1 MTKNS
6 PLERATSRTPK
17 TGHPPE
23 PWPGA
28 EQPVRLLVAIADWLA
43 GYGNTATRRTYATG
57 LGLPAGPEELADW
70 AATESGPP
78 GWGATVDAY
87 AAVLG
92 LDPRA
97 PSAPATT
104 RQPPPAGPGRLRD
117 LHWLR
122 WCAAHRIDPL
132 AAHSAH
138 VKAWLDELATAE
150 AARSTRERMLATL
163 KALYAH
169 LAETGLTAGNP
180 AALNRRRLGLSGN
193 RETGHALN
201 LTVEQVRALYTA
213 AATPRRG
220 ASPLDTA
227 RATAVVALLTLGL
240 RVSEMC
246 ALNRSDLH
254 TTRGRRALRV
264 PGKGDKPRIV
274 YLPESVE
281 TTLTDYLRTR
291 DATHQTSRPAHRGQT
306 SSGPQPL
313 ISTRSGRRCTRQ
325 GLWQLLRRLAT
336 TSPELQEIA
345 EALHPHALRHFY
357 VTTAVEA
364 GAALANVQADLGHT
378 SIATTQS
385 VYNHAAR
392 HPERSAADLVAT
404 TLHPTPAEEDGTTDT
419 AEPDED
425 EGD

>member
-1 MTKNS
+1 MTNARGLS
-6 PLERATSRTPK
+6 PAATKTPRS
-17 TGHPPE
+17 GAAHE

-28 EQPVRLLVAIADWLA
+28 EQPVRLLAAIADWLA
-43 GYGNTATRRTYATG
+43 GYGNVATRRTYATG

-70 AATESGPP
+70 ATLGSGPP

-87 AAVLG
+87 GAVLG
-92 LDPRA
+92 LDPRT
-97 PSAPATT
+97 PTPTVT
-104 RQPPPAGPGRLRD
+104 RRPPPAAPGKLRE

-150 AARSTRERMLATL
+150 AARTTRERMLATL

-169 LAETGLTAGNP
+169 LAETGLTSGNP
-180 AALNRRRLGLSGN
+180 AAINRRRLGLSGN

-220 ASPLDTA
+220 ASTQDTA
-227 RATAVVALLTLGL
+227 RATTVVALLTLGL

-281 TTLTDYLRTR
+281 ITLTDYLHTR
-291 DATHQTSRPAHRGQT
+291 DSMQQSNRPAPRGQT
-306 SSGPQPL
+306 LSGPQPL
-313 ISTRSGRRCTRQ
+313 LSTRSGRRCSRQ
-325 GLWQLLRRLAT
+325 GLWQLLRRLAA
-336 TSPELQEIA
+336 TSPELHDIA

-364 GAALANVQADLGHT
+364 GAALADVQADLGHT

-404 TLHPTPAEEDGTTDT
+404 TLQSSTEVTDPTPEPNEDEED
-419 AEPDED
+419 
-425 EGD
+425 

>member
-1 MTKNS
+1 MKMTKNS
-6 PLERATSRTPK
+6 PLERAASRAPK
-17 TGHPPE
+17 TGHPHE

-28 EQPVRLLVAIADWLA
+28 EQPVRLLAAIADWLA
-43 GYGNTATRRTYATG
+43 GYGNVATRRTYATG

-70 AATESGPP
+70 AAAESGPP

-92 LDPRA
+92 LDPRT
-97 PSAPATT
+97 PTPARTT
-104 RQPPPAGPGRLRD
+104 RRPPPAAPGKLRE

-132 AAHSAH
+132 SAHSAH
-138 VKAWLDELATAE
+138 VKAWLDELVTAE
-150 AARSTRERMLATL
+150 AARTTRERMLATL

-169 LAETGLTAGNP
+169 LAETGLTSGNP

-220 ASPLDTA
+220 ASPQDTA
-227 RATAVVALLTLGL
+227 RATTVVALLTLGL

-281 TTLTDYLRTR
+281 TTLTDYLHTR
-291 DATHQTSRPAHRGQT
+291 DATQQSNRPAPRGQT

-325 GLWQLLRRLAT
+325 GLWQLLRRLAGA
-336 TSPELQEIA
+336 SPELREIA

-357 VTTAVEA
+357 VTTAVES
-364 GAALANVQADLGHT
+364 GAALADVQADLGHT

-404 TLHPTPAEEDGTTDT
+404 TLQSTTEVTDPTTEPDEAEED
-419 AEPDED
+419 
-425 EGD
+425 